1 MPHTT
6 NGRKVPC
13 LCRRP
18 HCRGALRD
26 YRTMLVH
33 AEKDRHIRNELDVSL
48 HVQIPDD
55 LAHIEGVQDEKE
67 DLGVMVD
74 DPDFGDDGEYVHPL
88 EQVPGWDSPVAP
100 QTEFRRTTPVVGE
113 LVMQVLDW
121 WSSNKQT
128 ITSSKQVWN
137 YGRSLLPDNTPL
149 PAFKHVMRVLTIHRL
164 NTMETVRA
172 CISCTVWCTILI
184 YRALTLHL
192 FHSINNILYSS
203 LLLPAGRGV
212 RQHVYSLRGPC
223 SPNPVAK
230 QKIQEQRPTTMPGL
244 QRKKVSRHQQHTP
257 SDPLL
262 LSQRCCL
269 LWNYLSL

>member
-128 ITSSKQVWN
+128 IASSKQVWN

-172 CISCTVWCTILI
+172 CMSCTV
-184 YRALTLHL
+184 
-192 FHSINNILYSS
+192 
-203 LLLPAGRGV
+203 
-212 RQHVYSLRGPC
+212 
-223 SPNPVAK
+223 
-230 QKIQEQRPTTMPGL
+230 
-244 QRKKVSRHQQHTP
+244 
-257 SDPLL
+257 
-262 LSQRCCL
+262 
-269 LWNYLSL
+269 

>member
-1 MPHTT
+1 
-6 NGRKVPC
+6 
-13 LCRRP
+13 
-18 HCRGALRD
+18 
-26 YRTMLVH
+26 
-33 AEKDRHIRNELDVSL
+33 
-48 HVQIPDD
+48 
-55 LAHIEGVQDEKE
+55 
-67 DLGVMVD
+67 
-74 DPDFGDDGEYVHPL
+74 
-88 EQVPGWDSPVAP
+88 
-100 QTEFRRTTPVVGE
+100 
-113 LVMQVLDW
+113 MQVLDW

-137 YGRSLLPDNTPL
+137 YGRSLLPENTAL

-192 FHSINNILYSS
+192 FHSIKKILHSS

-230 QKIQEQRPTTMPGL
+230 PKNTRTKTDNDARFAKKKGISTTTTHPVGSSITFPFNTGYRTCTQKPI
-244 QRKKVSRHQQHTP
+244 
-257 SDPLL
+257 
-262 LSQRCCL
+262 
-269 LWNYLSL
+269 